1 MEPECFS
8 SAPVAVVLA
17 PYWATVSTPPP
28 DPTIFVIL
36 LQDNIGRLSP
46 QDVKI
51 ASHSI

>member
-1 MEPECFS
+1 
-8 SAPVAVVLA
+8 VLGLGS
-17 PYWATVSTPPP
+17 PLRRLRLSWRPTGLLYQTPPP